1 MNNVLILNPPISFS
15 FPLRIKQK
23 YSLKNFLILNIIL
36 IVFLIGLCIFQV
48 NSLIS
53 KGYLVQNYEKQLNN
67 LTVENKNLEIKFGK
81 INSLENLDA
90 LVKNLNFE
98 KVDKIYYIRI
108 LEGQVAKEYN
118 LPSTRESQTQT
129 REGGERE

>member
-36 IVFLIGLCIFQV
+36 IVLLIGFCIFQV
-48 NSLIS
+48 NSLIT
-53 KGYLVQNYEKQLNN
+53 KGYLVQNYEKQLND
-67 LTVENKNLEIKFGK
+67 LTVENEGLEIKFGK
-81 INSLENLDA
+81 INSLENIDT

-108 LEGQVAKEYN
+108 LEGQMAKEYN
-118 LPSTRESQTQT
+118 LPSTRESQ
-129 REGGERE
+129 ERE

>member
-36 IVFLIGLCIFQV
+36 IVLLIGFCIFQV
-48 NSLIS
+48 NSLIT
-53 KGYLVQNYEKQLNN
+53 KGYLVQNYEKQLND
-67 LTVENKNLEIKFGK
+67 LTVENEGLEIKFGK
-81 INSLENLDA
+81 INSLENIDT

-118 LPSTRESQTQT
+118 LPSTRESQ
-129 REGGERE
+129 ERE

>member
-36 IVFLIGLCIFQV
+36 IVLLIGFCIFQV
-48 NSLIS
+48 NSLITN
-53 KGYLVQNYEKQLNN
+53 GYLVQNYEKQLND
-67 LTVENKNLEIKFGK
+67 LTVENEGLEIKFGK
-81 INSLENLDA
+81 INSLENIDA

-118 LPSTRESQTQT
+118 LPSTR
-129 REGGERE
+129 

>member
-36 IVFLIGLCIFQV
+36 IVLLIGFCIFQV
-48 NSLIS
+48 NSLIT
-53 KGYLVQNYEKQLNN
+53 KGYLVQNYEKQLND
-67 LTVENKNLEIKFGK
+67 LTVENEGLEIKFGK
-81 INSLENLDA
+81 INSLENIDT

-118 LPSTRESQTQT
+118 LPSTRESQVQT
-129 REGGERE
+129 LEGRERE

>member
-1 MNNVLILNPPISFS
+1 MNNVLILKPPISFS

-23 YSLKNFLILNIIL
+23 YSLKNFLTLNIIL
-36 IVFLIGLCIFQV
+36 IVLLIGFCIFQV
-48 NSLIS
+48 NSLIT
-53 KGYLVQNYEKQLNN
+53 KGYLVQNYEKQLND
-67 LTVENKNLEIKFGK
+67 LTVENEGLEIKFGK
-81 INSLENLDA
+81 INSLENIDT

-118 LPSTRESQTQT
+118 LPSTRESQ
-129 REGGERE
+129 ERE

>member
-36 IVFLIGLCIFQV
+36 IVLLIGFCIFHV
-48 NSLIS
+48 NSLIA
-53 KGYLVQNYEKQLNN
+53 KGYLVQNYEKQLND
-67 LTVENKNLEIKFGK
+67 LTVENEGLEIKFGK
-81 INSLENLDA
+81 INSLENIDT

-118 LPSTRESQTQT
+118 LPSTRESQ
-129 REGGERE
+129 ERE